1 MAIRR
6 NRAIVFGTASIL
18 GIVAIQAFNSFACY
32 GQNLQTFLSVFG
44 IFLLIPLLPA
54 LISLL
59 TANPLRAVGACLFFA
74 PWLVLA
80 YYTDCVRP
88 YAGGG
93 ASMSYVGVLFWG
105 TPSSIVGALVTGP
118 ILRALGIAVEKPND
132 SSRPTP
138 LASA

>member
-1 MAIRR
+1 MAISRK
-6 NRAIVFGTASIL
+6 RAIVFGAVSIL

-32 GQNLQTFLSVFG
+32 SQSPQTFLVVLG
-44 IFLLIPLLPA
+44 TFLLVPLLPA
-54 LISLL
+54 IISLF
-59 TANPLRAVGACLFFA
+59 TANPLRAVGACLLFA

-88 YAGGG
+88 YTGGG

-105 TPSSIVGALVTGP
+105 TPSSIFGALVTGP
-118 ILRALGIAVEKPND
+118 ILRMLGIAVEKTND
-132 SSRPTP
+132 SSRPRP